1 MWELGK
7 EGIYDNKMLEE
18 LYKVQQERVE
28 EKGLSFSGQLKI
40 GFSQIYALNQIKINW
55 V

>member
-1 MWELGK
+1 MWELSK
-7 EGIYDNKMLEE
+7 EGIYDYKVLEE

-28 EKGLSFSGQLKI
+28 EKGLSFSEQLKT
-40 GFSQIYALNQIKINW
+40 GFSQIYAFNQIKINW